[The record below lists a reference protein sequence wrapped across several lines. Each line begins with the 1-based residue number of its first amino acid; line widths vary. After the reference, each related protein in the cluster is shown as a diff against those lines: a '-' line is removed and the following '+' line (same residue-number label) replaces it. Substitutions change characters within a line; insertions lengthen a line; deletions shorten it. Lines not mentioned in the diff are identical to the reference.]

1 MKKILSIITITAAI
15 AVVMAACK
23 SNPVAPQQVVYLDTT
38 GFAQF
43 QAWKA
48 MEKQVP
54 VMAMSNPV
62 ATKKVAS
69 HKSRSM
75 SSSETNNAKV
85 AKKKGWS
92 KAAKYSAIGGGS
104 GVILGAVINKR
115 NRAAGGA
122 IGGLFGAGLGYLF
135 GRSQDKKDGR
145 Y

>member
-1 MKKILSIITITAAI
+1 MKQTLLFIGIAAVLSVAVLGISNSSKMKKVDATEL
-15 AVVMAACK
+15 
-23 SNPVAPQQVVYLDTT
+23 
-38 GFAQF
+38 AQF